1 MQMIYC
7 YLYIYIYIYIENI
20 VGYLYI
26 YEIITQNIM
35 QILCK

>member
-26 YEIITQNIM
+26 YEIITQNII

>member
-7 YLYIYIYIYIENI
+7 YLSIYIYIYIENI